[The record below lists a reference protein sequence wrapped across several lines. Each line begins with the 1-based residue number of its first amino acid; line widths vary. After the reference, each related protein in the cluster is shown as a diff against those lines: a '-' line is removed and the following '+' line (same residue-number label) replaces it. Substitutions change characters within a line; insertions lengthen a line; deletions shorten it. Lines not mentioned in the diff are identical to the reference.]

1 MINALYRG
9 KRADNGEW
17 VYGNIVLTEDK
28 AYILPDIAD
37 FTYGDNGN
45 RIRIGCFVEVIPE
58 TVGQW
63 TGLFDRNEVKLFI
76 GDIIKDVPSEKFKKK
91 VSEDWQYKNALV
103 KFGKHNPDTE
113 DCFIGGTAYGVYFD
127 GRIFYTCPLS
137 YAPYNKDRWD
147 WDKDE
152 YTEFEIVGN
161 QWDNPDLLE

>member
-9 KRADNGEW
+9 KRVDNGEW
-17 VYGNIVLTEDK
+17 VQGWLKPYQNGGYD
-28 AYILPDIAD
+28 DIKE
-37 FTYGDNGN
+37 YPRLCIQNGSLSKD
-45 RIRIGCFVEVIPE
+45 IYEVIPE

-91 VSEDWQYKNALV
+91 VREDWQYKNALV

-127 GRIFYTCPLS
+127 GYVFYTCPLS
-137 YAPYNKDRWD
+137 YAPYNKDIWD

-152 YTEFEIVGN
+152 YAEFEIVGN
-161 QWDNPDLLE
+161 QWDNPDLLK

>member
-45 RIRIGCFVEVIPE
+45 RIRIGCFVEVNTE

-63 TGLFDRNEVKLFI
+63 VTLSDRKGKKIFD
-76 GDIIKDVPSEKFKKK
+76 GDILKYLWAKTVSGKVLCVKFCLKW
-91 VSEDWQYKNALV
+91 SEDYHSYQCFAHGDKGYSYPDITMFD
-103 KFGKHNPDTE
+103 FG
-113 DCFIGGTAYGVYFD
+113 
-127 GRIFYTCPLS
+127 
-137 YAPYNKDRWD
+137 YNKDR
-147 WDKDE
+147 
-152 YTEFEIVGN
+152 FEVIGN
-161 QWDNPDLLE
+161 IYDNSDLLE

>member
-9 KRADNGEW
+9 KDVDKKEW
-17 VYGNIVLTEDK
+17 I
-28 AYILPDIAD
+28 
-37 FTYGDNGN
+37 YGDLICSKNGDYYIHERN
-45 RIRIGCFVEVIPE
+45 MPVQIYKRVISE

-127 GRIFYTCPLS
+127 GHIFYTCPLS

>member
-9 KRADNGEW
+9 KRDDKDEW
-17 VYGNIVLTEDK
+17 VYGFLRCYKYENKYFIEESIEGKDW
-28 AYILPDIAD
+28 
-37 FTYGDNGN
+37 
-45 RIRIGCFVEVIPE
+45 RVIPE

-91 VSEDWQYKNALV
+91 VREDWQYKNALV

-127 GRIFYTCPLS
+127 GHVFYTCPLS

-152 YTEFEIVGN
+152 YAEFEIVGN

>member
-9 KRADNGEW
+9 KRIDNGEW
-17 VYGNIVLTEDK
+17 VYGYFAKFRNILNEVYCAIFPYDETRGETSLED
-28 AYILPDIAD
+28 IQI
-37 FTYGDNGN
+37 
-45 RIRIGCFVEVIPE
+45 VIPE

-91 VSEDWQYKNALV
+91 VREDWQYKNALV
-103 KFGKHNPDTE
+103 KLGKHNPDTE

-127 GRIFYTCPLS
+127 GHVFYTCPLS

-152 YTEFEIVGN
+152 YAEFEIVGN
-161 QWDNPDLLE
+161 QWDNPDLLK